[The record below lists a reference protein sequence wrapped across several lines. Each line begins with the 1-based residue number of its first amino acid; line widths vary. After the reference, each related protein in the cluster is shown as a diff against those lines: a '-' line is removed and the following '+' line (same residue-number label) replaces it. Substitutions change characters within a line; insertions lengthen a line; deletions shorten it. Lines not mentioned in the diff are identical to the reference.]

1 MDESEKTK
9 DRIIS
14 VLTSSESITRNIF
27 NYKFINKIL
36 GDKNAFFF
44 NGIREN
50 TNQV

>member
-1 MDESEKTK
+1 MDESEKK

-36 GDKNAFFF
+36 GDKCIFL
-44 NGIREN
+44 
-50 TNQV
+50 